1 MDVGEICTR
10 TVIYAHKELVLSEA
24 ARLMR
29 NHHVGSIVVVQET
42 DAGRVPIGMLTDRD
56 IVIGVVAAE
65 VDARTLSVGEVMSTD
80 LVCVREQDSVFDA
93 LRAMRGRGIRRVPVT
108 DAAGALAGI
117 LAVDD
122 VLEIISEQLRDI
134 VRAIGSE
141 RTHETRTRG

>member
-10 TVIYAHKELVLSEA
+10 IVVYTHKELVLNEA

-29 NHHVGSIVVVQET
+29 NHHVGSLVVVQET
-42 DAGRVPIGMLTDRD
+42 DAGRIPIGMLTDRD

-65 VDARTLSVGEVMSTD
+65 VDARTLSVGEVMSAD
-80 LVCVREQDSVFDA
+80 LVCVREHDSVFDA
-93 LRAMRGRGIRRVPVT
+93 LRAMRGRGIRRVSVT

-122 VLEIISEQLRDI
+122 VLEIISEQLHDI

-141 RTHETRTRG
+141 RTHEARTRG

>member
-1 MDVGEICTR
+1 
-10 TVIYAHKELVLSEA
+10 VLSEA

-108 DAAGALAGI
+108 DAGGALAGI